1 MSNRRSS
8 KEDEPTEKTSL
19 LDDEKKDDALSTG
32 PVIDIYD
39 KSNFGYLA
47 QYYAVGLIYGGLPAT
62 VYGFFVGYL
71 NVPAYVYSTSGV
83 IMTMPWAFKFFFG
96 AINDCCPIF
105 GYRRKPYMVI
115 GWAFCS
121 AMLVVLSQMR
131 LPDPYWCVDPNT
143 GEYIVKKTMTDGSN
157 VAADPC
163 NAAAANQGGRFAM
176 VMMLAALGYVIA
188 DVAADGLTV
197 EFARREPISRRGRT
211 QTTAYLTR
219 TLGSVSS
226 ILLVGFGMNSREYNG
241 SFDQGLSF
249 NTICAILAV
258 PAALMVPVSWFFI
271 SETKC
276 TDPMSFSAYAKLSYQ
291 LLKSKAL
298 FYVVLYQFLTSMIGQ
313 ISTTAGGMVKNY
325 WAGVQN
331 LQNQLF
337 SLVGNL
343 LFGIGLYI
351 VRKHFLN
358 YSWRK
363 MLLITSVGLNIVDMP
378 FVFLTI
384 YNVVRNQYF
393 YLGETVLVEI
403 PAAANFVVGTFVIV
417 EMAEN
422 GNEVRSHP
430 CIPSCT
436 TFISARLHICIIFFI
451 SPAPLHPCIL
461 ASTAPPA
468 PMHLLVCTHAP
479 AHPYRGWSTDCSP
492 RWPTWAAPLRAP
504 SATSSTASSAPR
516 SPTQT
521 TTSKTLASSATWSLS
536 PLCSRT
542 ASRSSRSSRYSFSP
556 RRRRRRSDA
565 RRRGRRRHGTP
576 SSRLRSS
583 HSR

>member
-19 LDDEKKDDALSTG
+19 LDDEKKGEDNVLSSG
-32 PVIDIYD
+32 PAVNIYD
-39 KSNFGYLA
+39 KSNLGYLA

-176 VMMLAALGYVIA
+176 VMMLAALG
-188 DVAADGLTV
+188 
-197 EFARREPISRRGRT
+197 
-211 QTTAYLTR
+211 
-219 TLGSVSS
+219 SVSS

-249 NTICAILAV
+249 NTICGILAV
-258 PAALMVPVSWFFI
+258 PAALMVPISWFFI

-313 ISTTAGGMVKNY
+313 ISTTAG
-325 WAGVQN
+325 
-331 LQNQLF
+331 
-337 SLVGNL
+337 
-343 LFGIGLYI
+343 
-351 VRKHFLN
+351 
-358 YSWRK
+358 
-363 MLLITSVGLNIVDMP
+363 D
-378 FVFLTI
+378 
-384 YNVVRNQYF
+384 
-393 YLGETVLVEI
+393 
-403 PAAANFVVGTFVIV
+403 
-417 EMAEN
+417 
-422 GNEVRSHP
+422 
-430 CIPSCT
+430 
-436 TFISARLHICIIFFI
+436 
-451 SPAPLHPCIL
+451 
-461 ASTAPPA
+461 
-468 PMHLLVCTHAP
+468 
-479 AHPYRGWSTDCSP
+479 
-492 RWPTWAAPLRAP
+492 
-504 SATSSTASSAPR
+504 
-516 SPTQT
+516 
-521 TTSKTLASSATWSLS
+521 
-536 PLCSRT
+536 
-542 ASRSSRSSRYSFSP
+542 
-556 RRRRRRSDA
+556 
-565 RRRGRRRHGTP
+565 
-576 SSRLRSS
+576 
-583 HSR
+583 